1 MPPKKYFTKKKK
13 GKERRV
19 KKNKNT
25 KSKKPKEKIK
35 PEKMKYIIKYSYL
48 IIISINRIFPSTNIF
63 SKNNT
68 GHYIQMIDYQGLGQI
83 VNQNPIYK
91 KSPTIQQIFNYNSY
105 ELERYEE
112 IVFNYNNIKC
122 DNLVIKEQKN
132 YNVKLLF
139 LYLLECNVDERLK
152 EIIQLGGDDEYDLQ
166 KMIDYD
172 VNIKKNEFEEL
183 KKEEIEQKK
192 KMN

>member
-1 MPPKKYFTKKKK
+1 
-13 GKERRV
+13 
-19 KKNKNT
+19 
-25 KSKKPKEKIK
+25 
-35 PEKMKYIIKYSYL
+35 
-48 IIISINRIFPSTNIF
+48 
-63 SKNNT
+63 
-68 GHYIQMIDYQGLGQI
+68 MIDYQGLGQI

-192 KMN
+192 ENELERVRELEREKFRERQRLEEEQRKLQDKSY

>member
-1 MPPKKYFTKKKK
+1 MPPKKLLPRKRKVKKTI
-13 GKERRV
+13 

-35 PEKMKYIIKYSYL
+35 PEKIDRILSNIHIL
-48 IIISINRIFPSTNIF
+48 LSFPSIEFLPSTNIF

-183 KKEEIEQKK
+183 KKKK
-192 KMN
+192 